1 MMLVESEYKKSR
13 DVNYYAALL
22 NITPKYLTVI
32 VRQITGQTPKRIIDH
47 YTVLQLRLRL
57 RNSELSIKQIAWEFN
72 FSDVSFF
79 CRFFKRHTGMSPME
93 MREKG

>member
-1 MMLVESEYKKSR
+1 MMLVERDYKKSR

-47 YTVLQLRLRL
+47 YMVLQLRLRL
-57 RNSELSIKQIAWEFN
+57 RNSDFSIKQIALEFN